1 MRCLLVFFFF
11 CVYSAGLSAETLS
24 ITDGTTT
31 GIKDPGRFVWTD
43 LVSADPERAAGF
55 YRKLFGWDISQY
67 DENYLVIRHLDRPIG
82 GITRNQDRSDTGV
95 RDRWISYIS
104 TTDLDQSHNR
114 LLQSGASTILEPIAV
129 KDRGEFGIYI
139 GPDGAVFGVINS
151 ADGDPEERGADIG
164 DWIWIELW
172 SNNPARSAEFY
183 GQLGY
188 EIERNWASSNEED
201 NLLTAG
207 GFARG
212 GIVEG
217 DPRQKRSAWLLYV
230 RVADVA
236 ATVARAVELGGSQ
249 VVLDGESHNNG
260 DIALIMDP
268 GGSVIAVFRYVDPE
282 GTAQ

>member
-1 MRCLLVFFFF
+1 MRPLLVFYFC
-11 CVYSAGLSAETLS
+11 CVYTVGLSAATLS
-24 ITDGTTT
+24 ITDGTNT
-31 GIKDPGRFVWTD
+31 GVKNPGRFVWSD

-55 YRKLFGWDISQY
+55 YRELFGWNFNQY
-67 DENYLVIRHLDRPIG
+67 DENYSVIRHLDRPIG
-82 GITRNQDRSDTGV
+82 GITRNQNKSDASV

-104 TTDLDQSHNR
+104 TDDLDQSHNL
-114 LLQSGASTILEPIAV
+114 LLQSGASTILEPITI
-129 KDRGEFGIYI
+129 KDRGELGVYV
-139 GPDGAVFGVINS
+139 GPDGAVFGVIEA

-188 EIERNWASSNEED
+188 EIERNWASANED
-201 NLLTAG
+201 DKLLTAG

-217 DPRQKRSAWLLYV
+217 DPRQEQSAWLLYV

-236 ATVARAVELGGSQ
+236 ATVARAVELGGAQ
-249 VVLDGESHNNG
+249 VVLDGESNNNG
-260 DIALIMDP
+260 DIALIRDP
-268 GGSVIAVFRYVDPE
+268 GGSVIAVFRYVNPD
-282 GTAQ
+282 GAAQ